1 MSKKLFVGNLAYST
15 TQQTLQDLFAEF
27 GEIEEAVVV
36 MDRFSGRS
44 RGFGFVTMIDDA
56 AADKAIEALNEKEV
70 DGRAIIVNVAR
81 PPRERSDRPDFRQ

>member
-36 MDRFSGRS
+36 IAGAPGDG
-44 RGFGFVTMIDDA
+44 A
-56 AADKAIEALNEKEV
+56 AE
-70 DGRAIIVNVAR
+70 RAGDPGHLIGGDLRVG
-81 PPRERSDRPDFRQ
+81 